1 MLKLK
6 FSFQKNEKNK
16 QLIKLSRAI
25 WVGVQALSKLHVSF
39 LILGIGFVKEMKL
52 GSVHNAFLETP
63 LLFIKTEKEAAGA
76 EDKAFL
82 RNK

>member
-1 MLKLK
+1 
-6 FSFQKNEKNK
+6 
-16 QLIKLSRAI
+16 
-25 WVGVQALSKLHVSF
+25 
-39 LILGIGFVKEMKL
+39 MKL